1 MEQELLKML
10 AQFRILL
17 KRAKGVQVDFEKIVA
32 DPAYARQVL
41 GAAEDSDNEVLVT
54 LALGIR
60 DKLGFLAEP
69 TAKPAAPAP
78 AEPAPSA
85 AAAKLGK
92 KYFYG
97 ARG

>member
-17 KRAKGVQVDFEKIVA
+17 KKAKGVQVDFEKIVA

-60 DKLGFLAEP
+60 DKLGLLTTP
-69 TAKPAAPAP
+69 AKPAAAAP
-78 AEPAPSA
+78 AEPAPGGGA
-85 AAAKLGK
+85 GKLGN

>member
-1 MEQELLKML
+1 MDADVLKML

-17 KRAKGVQVDFEKIVA
+17 KKTKNVQVDFEKFVA

-41 GAAEDSDNEVLVT
+41 AAAEDSDNEVLVT
-54 LALGIR
+54 LALGLR
-60 DKLGFLAEP
+60 DKLGLLAAP
-69 TAKPAAPAP
+69 PAKPAAQP
-78 AEPAPSA
+78 EPAPSA
-85 AAAKLGK
+85 ASSKLGN